1 MLNELYA
8 NSKLRIHICE
18 LGMLSVGS
26 FKTNWKD
33 LLLEKMFISHVEEKM
48 FISLYIEE
56 VNKRGKRGV
65 NLNVKLKI

>member
-1 MLNELYA
+1 
-8 NSKLRIHICE
+8 
-18 LGMLSVGS
+18 MLSVGS